1 METKTIRISKETH
14 ANLRAFCN
22 EEGAKIEAT
31 AERFIL
37 AGLQKAIEERA
48 KRRERIK
55 AANGGGR

>member
-1 METKTIRISKETH
+1 MVTKTIRLTNETH
-14 ANLRAFCN
+14 AQLRAFCS

-37 AGLQKAIEERA
+37 AGLEKAIDERA
-48 KRRERIK
+48 KRQARIK